1 MKRGE
6 PVPDVLIV
14 DGYNFLYSWPE
25 LVKLKEESSFAH
37 ARDKL
42 IAELINYQAYW
53 GGQVIIVFDA
63 HKVAGAVEK
72 KEKIGGVEIIYSR
85 EGETADA
92 VIEKLVR
99 NLNTRG
105 QVYVATSDAAEQCMI
120 LGGGALRLPVAEL
133 KAYIENAHREMA
145 REGQKAP
152 HKNSLDGRL
161 QGETLKVLENW
172 RRQ

>member
-6 PVPDVLIV
+6 PVPEVLIV

-99 NLNTRG
+99 NLNTQG
-105 QVYVATSDAAEQCMI
+105 QVYVATADTAEQCMI

-145 REGQKAP
+145 REGQKALQR
-152 HKNSLDGRL
+152 NSLDGRL
-161 QGETLKVLENW
+161 QGETLKVLEKW